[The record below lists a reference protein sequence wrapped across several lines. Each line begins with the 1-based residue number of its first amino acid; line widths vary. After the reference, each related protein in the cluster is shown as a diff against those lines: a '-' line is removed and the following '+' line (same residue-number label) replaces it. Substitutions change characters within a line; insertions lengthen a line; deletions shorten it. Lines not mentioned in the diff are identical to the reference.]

1 MTACATLRASRPAG
15 RRLLAERIWSH
26 MWRLDEL
33 AEGPGR
39 ARSTCC
45 VTTTRCRASDA
56 AMDARDLS
64 FYLYS
69 LFKAGALARVCGGL
83 QTEGST
89 PWGRKMGR
97 RRCRGDNRWRDDP
110 REPAGFDRR
119 QRRRQ
124 RGSREE
130 GKDTGRG
137 GFGRP
142 GAGRRETARTAH
154 ATYHRRIQFT
164 VRQRYYV
171 YHWRTG
177 LLFGIRKLASL
188 HRI

>member
-83 QTEGST
+83 QTDGST

-97 RRCRGDNRWRDDP
+97 RRCRGDHRWRDDT
-110 REPAGFDRR
+110 REPYPWIKLSSLPATGFWWYTPIR
-119 QRRRQ
+119 
-124 RGSREE
+124 
-130 GKDTGRG
+130 
-137 GFGRP
+137 FGEQ
-142 GAGRRETARTAH
+142 G
-154 ATYHRRIQFT
+154 
-164 VRQRYYV
+164 
-171 YHWRTG
+171 
-177 LLFGIRKLASL
+177 RKLAPKKNSKEKKKIIRL
-188 HRI
+188 M